1 MLPQA
6 LLWRRLHDANLGI
19 VARAAYAD
27 YATALKRELD
37 RRRTGDA
44 P

>member
-6 LLWRRLHDANLGI
+6 LLWRRLHDANFGI

-27 YATALKRELD
+27 YARALKRELD
-37 RRRTGDA
+37 RRRAGRG